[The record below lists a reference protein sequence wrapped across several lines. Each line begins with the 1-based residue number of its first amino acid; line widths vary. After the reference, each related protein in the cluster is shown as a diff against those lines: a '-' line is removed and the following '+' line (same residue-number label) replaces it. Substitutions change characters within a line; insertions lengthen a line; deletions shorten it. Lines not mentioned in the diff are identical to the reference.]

1 MAYFKIKYFRILL
14 IIILIILLT
23 SEIIVG
29 VSLYIYILVFLFT
42 SIILFIGTYF
52 IQANFYFNSI
62 CTLPENKG
70 IAITFDDGP
79 DPNVTPQILEVLKK
93 YNAKATFFV
102 IGNKLDNNIELLQ
115 EIITQG
121 HKLGNHSFTHSYY
134 FDFFSTKKVKAE
146 IEKTNIIIEQI
157 TGEKSIYFRPP
168 FGLTNPN
175 IARAIKKN
183 KMISIGWSIRSLD
196 TVKDEQTVLKRLS
209 KVKAGDIILFH
220 DTKINTPKILDKFLR
235 LCSDKGIQ
243 TTFLN

>member
-62 CTLPENKG
+62 CTLFEDKS

-102 IGNKLDNNIELLQ
+102 IGNMLDNNIELLQ

-243 TTFLN
+243 TTFFN